1 MGGRPGQQLAAKAT
15 SDQLLPKM
23 IPRNCFL
30 SDLRGT
36 SRTGMLKLLTRIS
49 VSLLL
54 CFSEM
59 VRARSWTAGSR
70 NARRCRTRRWRRGF
84 RVSEHELPGEM
95 DIELDMDILGLA
107 SL

>member
-84 RVSEHELPGEM
+84 VCPNTNSQAKWTSSSTW
-95 DIELDMDILGLA
+95 I
-107 SL
+107 SWV